1 MSARIWSWL
10 WVVLACGYFFVPVL
24 ATAEFSLKAKKGIY
38 SLIAYER
45 VFADPRF
52 ATSFGFSMQMALI
65 TIVLLVVLIV
75 PTLLVVHLALPK
87 VRNALELV
95 SMMPFV
101 IPSIVLVF
109 GYIRAFGRAPF
120 ALTQTTIGTYA
131 LMIMGYMVLSL
142 PYMYRAIDTGLRS
155 MELRVLTEAARGL
168 GASWWVVIRHVVL
181 PSIRSAVLSGS
192 FLTLAIVIGELTFAQ
207 FLIGGTVAFAPY
219 LAELGRARAY
229 EPAALTVV
237 SLALTWSIIGILQRL
252 GSRQGDL
259 RPR

>member
-10 WVVLACGYFFVPVL
+10 WVIVACGYFFVPVL
-24 ATAEFSLKAKKGIY
+24 ATAEFSLKAQKGIY
-38 SLIAYER
+38 SLVAYER
-45 VFADPRF
+45 IFADPRF

-65 TIVLLVVLIV
+65 TIVFSVVLV
-75 PTLLVVHLALPK
+75 LPALLIVHLALPK
-87 VRNALELV
+87 LRSIFELA

-120 ALTQTTIGTYA
+120 ALTQTTLGTYA
-131 LMIMGYMVLSL
+131 MLVMGYMVLSL
-142 PYMYRAIDTGLRS
+142 PYMYRSIDTGLRS
-155 MELRVLTEAARGL
+155 MELRVLTDAARGL
-168 GASWWVVIRHVVL
+168 GATWWVIIPQVIL

-192 FLTLAIVIGELTFAQ
+192 FLTVAIVIGELTFAQ

-219 LAELGRARAY
+219 LAGLGRARAY

-237 SLALTWSIIGILQRL
+237 SLALTWGIIGILQRL